1 VGSSIERPLWGLV
14 ATWVLAGC
22 SVGRGEGELVGN
34 VDVVDCPGVGEY
46 HLKPTFFG
54 AEPVDELLEIR
65 VQRGSGAVNV
75 VDGIYVLVRDA
86 AQLQESQ
93 LGEELMVNND
103 EGPVGVTLYL
113 NKTCPPARSRS
124 PVTLPAVSGRVRF
137 DSIYAPLGDESEVE
151 IAAELIDVRFVDPR
165 NAERRAELSG
175 YFSFLFERGRPA
187 QLFP

>member
-1 VGSSIERPLWGLV
+1 VGSSIDRALGG
-14 ATWVLAGC
+14 VLAALTIAGC
-22 SVGRGEGELVGN
+22 SVGRGEGEFTGR
-34 VDVVDCPGVGEY
+34 VDVVDCPGVSEY
-46 HLKPTFFG
+46 RLRPSFFG

-86 AQLQESQ
+86 ADLQENH
-93 LGEELMVNND
+93 LGEELTVDNEN
-103 EGPVGVTLYL
+103 GPVGVTLYL
-113 NKTCPPARSRS
+113 NHTCPPARTRS

-137 DSIYAPLGDESEVE
+137 DSIYAPRGDDPEVE
-151 IAAELIDVRFVDPR
+151 IAAELIDVRFADPR
-165 NAERRAELSG
+165 NAERTAELSG